1 MKVRQIPAKNY
12 VILGVVSLLSFL
24 FVWYCSNWY
33 FKTEEYRVEASPIV
47 EIISEIHMNEVSNYI
62 LDNGSMMLYTTSF
75 QKHPNIEFEKKLKKL
90 ILKYDMGSR
99 MVVLDYDKVI
109 DANFFQNLE
118 NQFLNAE
125 LKQKNV
131 KISDIPNLIVFEN
144 GQIVDVYHTTD
155 QTESFEKLE
164 RIFKQHQ
171 ATEE

>member
-1 MKVRQIPAKNY
+1 MKERQIPVKNY
-12 VILGVVSLLSFL
+12 VILGAVSLLSFL

-33 FKTEEYRVEASPIV
+33 SKTEEYRVEASPIV

-62 LDNGSMMLYTTSF
+62 LDNGNMILYTTSF

-90 ILKYDMGSR
+90 ILKYNMGNR
-99 MVVLDYDKVI
+99 MVVLDNDKVT

-118 NQFLNAE
+118 HQFLNEE

-131 KISDIPNLIVFEN
+131 KIDYIPNLIVFEN
-144 GQIVDVYHTTD
+144 GQIVDAYHTSD

-164 RIFKQHQ
+164 QILKQHQ
-171 ATEE
+171 AVAE